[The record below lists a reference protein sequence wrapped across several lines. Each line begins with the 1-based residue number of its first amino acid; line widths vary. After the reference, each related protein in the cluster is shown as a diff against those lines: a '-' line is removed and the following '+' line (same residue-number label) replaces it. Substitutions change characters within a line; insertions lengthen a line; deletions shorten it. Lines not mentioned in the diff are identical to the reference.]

1 METLL
6 RARFERH
13 GNGSQVAPSGRAAR
27 PPARTRPAPRRWRA
41 VAVGGTAERAP
52 VASDSRHSNPAHA
65 VGSRD
70 SGCHTYNATR
80 DAVDTA
86 FAIELATAGHVMVSV
101 TMCSERLFNFLA
113 EKWLRIRNQK
123 WQGFFSM
130 LPESVLQNACVH
142 NPEQQCLA

>member
-1 METLL
+1 MAAKW
-6 RARFERH
+6 RQA
-13 GNGSQVAPSGRAAR
+13 AAR
-27 PPARTRPAPRRWRA
+27 PARQRGRALLLGGGAPLRLGIRLSAR
-41 VAVGGTAERAP
+41 
-52 VASDSRHSNPAHA
+52 SRHSNPAHA

-101 TMCSERLFNFLA
+101 TMCSERLFNLLA

-123 WQGFFSM
+123 WQGFFVM
-130 LPESVLQNACVH
+130 LPESALQNACVH